1 MLKKDTLSFI
11 KDVAENNNREWF
23 AENKHRYE
31 ESKAN
36 VLELV
41 ASIIPELS
49 KIDTLISPDLD
60 PKKCLL
66 RIYRDVRFSRNKD
79 PYKNNF
85 GMWFSSKSK
94 GGNEPGYY
102 LHIQPGLSF
111 IAGGYWMPDAAHLK
125 LIRQEIDYNIGDFKD
140 IINNKNF
147 KTQFK
152 FGGGA
157 ALKNA
162 PKGYDPADP
171 NIEYLKLK
179 SFEASMNLND
189 EEFLK
194 PDIVNK
200 LVSSFS
206 TVSPLVAFLRN
217 AIEQ

>member
-49 KIDTLISPDLD
+49 KIDPLISPDLD

-66 RIYRDVRFSRNKD
+66 RIYRDVRFSKNKD

-206 TVSPLVAFLRN
+206 TVSPLVAFLQN

>member
-49 KIDTLISPDLD
+49 KIDPLISPDLD

-66 RIYRDVRFSRNKD
+66 RIYRDVRFSKNKD

-157 ALKNA
+157 VLKNA